1 MVERRVL
8 VDAQRLHHALHPLG
22 AEQTHDV
29 VRERDVKAALAG
41 VALTTGTTAQLVVN
55 AAGLVPLG
63 ADDIQAAG
71 LAHAVG
77 LGVDALFVLRHALSK
92 QSAGLEDLLVLSLG
106 VAGGL
111 GDDLLGEAGLTQVR
125 LGQILRVAAE
135 HDIRAAAGHV
145 RRDRDGA
152 ELTGLRDDLGL
163 FLVVLG
169 VEDVVRDTRFTQQ
182 L

>member
-1 MVERRVL
+1 M
-8 VDAQRLHHALHPLG
+8 
-22 AEQTHDV
+22 
-29 VRERDVKAALAG
+29 
-41 VALTTGTTAQLVVN
+41 
-55 AAGLVPLG
+55 PLG

-77 LGVDALFVLRHALSK
+77 LGVDALFVLGHALSK

-111 GDDLLGEAGLTQVR
+111 GDDLLREARLAQIG

-135 HDIRAAAGHV
+135 HDVRAAAGHV

-163 FLVVLG
+163 LLVVLG

>member
-8 VDAQRLHHALHPLG
+8 VDAQRLHHALHTLG
-22 AEQTHDV
+22 TEQTHDV

-41 VALTTGTTAQLVVN
+41 VALTAGAAAQLVVD

-71 LAHAVG
+71 RTHAVRF
-77 LGVDALFVLRHALSK
+77 LVDALFVLGHALSK

-106 VAGGL
+106 IAGGL
-111 GDDLLGEAGLTQVR
+111 GNDLLREAGLAQVG

-163 FLVVLG
+163 LLVVLG
-169 VEDVVRDTRFTQQ
+169 VEDVVRDARLTQQ

>member
-8 VDAQRLHHALHPLG
+8 VDAQRLHHALHPLRT
-22 AEQTHDV
+22 EQTHDV

-41 VALTTGTTAQLVVN
+41 VALTAGTAAQLVVD

-71 LAHAVG
+71 LAHAVC
-77 LGVDALFVLRHALSK
+77 LGVDALFVLGHALGE
-92 QSAGLEDLLVLSLG
+92 QGAGLEDLLVLSLG
-106 VAGGL
+106 IAGGL
-111 GDDLLGEAGLTQVR
+111 GDDLLREARLAQVR

-145 RRDRDGA
+145 RRDRDGT

-169 VEDVVRDTRFTQQ
+169 VEDVVRDARFTQQ